1 MKKSLRPCYR
11 LLSKVSKSEC
21 KVFFRLIRQ
30 DCLADD
36 EYNSALFIWS
46 ELVSENSNLPQSLLQ
61 IEDNFP
67 FSKPMS
73 ATVPVWFR
81 RDLRLFDHAALSKT
95 LRKSQR
101 VIAVFIFDSTIL
113 QTLPRQDRRLAY
125 IWHSLQQ

>member
-1 MKKSLRPCYR
+1 
-11 LLSKVSKSEC
+11 
-21 KVFFRLIRQ
+21 
-30 DCLADD
+30 
-36 EYNSALFIWS
+36 
-46 ELVSENSNLPQSLLQ
+46 
-61 IEDNFP
+61 
-67 FSKPMS
+67 MS